1 MDLSKFDFKYN
12 PLPGPRSLRLLKIE
26 RHANV
31 DEGSPT
37 YCKMETFLFDHRPKY
52 VALSYT
58 WDEPEGHRNHTGE
71 QNQAPSECSLLFIDG
86 RRFVGIPLNLSQA
99 LLQFRGPQ
107 FQYHHHLWIDA
118 ICINQSDLAEKASQ
132 VNLMGDIFRDAEFV
146 IAWLGKDTG
155 DAQEI
160 LESIMLLAK
169 NKAEIRSQ
177 YGEKPQPSH
186 SLGNPAIVSQ
196 IGLQSWT
203 SDRWKRL
210 LYFFCRRWF
219 TRMWILQEVAL
230 AQEVRII
237 YGYTE
242 IEWCKLVDCCEILE
256 LTVSTLASH
265 LSKEV
270 VTHIKWLVRSG
281 VPSMDEFREMVKA
294 SSEGSSFSNV
304 ISTRFKEPRS
314 SVLRA
319 SLMLNYLLYRTRA
332 YHTKDQR
339 DKIFA
344 LLGILAQI
352 AQCRGFAPIPFVAD
366 YEKSMTD
373 VYKDVAQN
381 ILKSTQTLDLLSL
394 VHHTPMRASQLPSW
408 VPDYPSNSALPLLLP
423 RSDFVIS
430 FDASNCT
437 AATSTN
443 FVIDEARLHVKC
455 YQFGT
460 IVDLGDPVVDMD
472 GRGMF
477 EATART
483 ALNSNLTHITGQS
496 RTEVLWRT
504 LIADHTATEQPA
516 PKKMEVF
523 FLAYLESRH
532 IIYLG
537 NAVKPGRSRSDC
549 LRDLVNFNQLLI
561 GLRDRHPISQYDV
574 DRQSLLTSEAA
585 RDFDEQYTHFRNAL
599 TWQGWRRRLFRTS
612 EDDMGLGPES
622 MEKNDLL
629 CIISDARTP
638 FVIRKCSED
647 GNKEYRLVGEAYV
660 HGMMH
665 GEVLKREDY
674 KWEDICLI

>member
-1 MDLSKFDFKYN
+1 MDLSELDFKYS

-26 RHANV
+26 RDANV
-31 DEGSPT
+31 DEGGPT
-37 YCKMETFLFDHRPKY
+37 YCKMETFFFTDRPKY

-58 WDEPEGHRNHTGE
+58 WDEPEGHREDTGE
-71 QNQAPSECSLLFIDG
+71 QNHAPLKCSLLFVDG

-107 FQYHHHLWIDA
+107 FQHHHHMWIDA

-132 VNLMGDIFRDAEFV
+132 VNLMGDIYRDAEFV
-146 IAWLGKDTG
+146 IAWLGQDTG

-169 NKAEIRSQ
+169 NKAEIRSE
-177 YGEKPQPSH
+177 YGKKPQPSR
-186 SLGNPAIVSQ
+186 SLGNAAFISQ

-210 LYFFCRRWF
+210 VFFFCRRWF
-219 TRMWILQEVAL
+219 TRMWVLQEVAL
-230 AQEVRII
+230 AQEVRVV
-237 YGYTE
+237 YGNTE
-242 IEWCKLVDCCEILE
+242 IEWCKLANYCEILE
-256 LTVSTLASH
+256 LTVNTLTSYLPKAVSI
-265 LSKEV
+265 
-270 VTHIKWLVRSG
+270 HIKWLVRSG
-281 VPSMDEFREMVKA
+281 VPSMDEFREMVKT

-304 ISTRFKEPRS
+304 FSTRFTGPRS

-332 YHTKDQR
+332 YHAKDQR

-352 AQCRGFAPIPFVAD
+352 AQCRGFTPIPFVAD
-366 YEKSMTD
+366 YEKSVTD
-373 VYKDVAQN
+373 VYQDVAQN

-394 VHHTPMRASQLPSW
+394 VHHTPIRASQLPSW
-408 VPDYPSNSALPLLLP
+408 VPDYPANSARPLLLP

-437 AATSTN
+437 AAPSTN
-443 FVIDEARLHVKC
+443 FAIDEARLHVKC

-460 IVDLGDPVVDMD
+460 IVDLGDLVVDID
-472 GRGMF
+472 GRGLF

-504 LIADHTATEQPA
+504 LIADHTAREQPA
-516 PKKMEVF
+516 PNEMEVS
-523 FLAYLESRH
+523 FLAYLESRL
-532 IIYLG
+532 ILYLG
-537 NAVKPGRSRSDC
+537 NAVKSGRSRSDC
-549 LRDLVNFNQLLI
+549 LRDLVNFDQLLI
-561 GLRDRHPISQYDV
+561 TLRDRLGISQYDV
-574 DRQSLLTSEAA
+574 DRQRLLTSEAA
-585 RDFDEQYTHFRNAL
+585 RKFDEQYTHFRNAL
-599 TWQGWRRRLFRTS
+599 TWQGWSRRLFRTS
-612 EDDMGLGPES
+612 EDHMGLGPES
-622 MEKNDLL
+622 METDDLV

-647 GNKEYRLVGEAYV
+647 GDKEYRLVGEAYV
-660 HGMMH
+660 HGIMQ
-665 GEVLKREDY
+665 GEALKQADY